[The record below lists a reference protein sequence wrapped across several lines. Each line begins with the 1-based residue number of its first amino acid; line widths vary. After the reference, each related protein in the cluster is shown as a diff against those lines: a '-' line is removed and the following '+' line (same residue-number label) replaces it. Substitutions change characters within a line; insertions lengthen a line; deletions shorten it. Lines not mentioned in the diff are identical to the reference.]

1 MKRACFLMV
10 SLLPLAACE
19 QQNEFTYRQHFVG
32 HEVELVLRVDDKSK
46 AERAAAAVMRDL
58 KLIESYSDPQSSKPL
73 ARTNVLLQSQE
84 WFSINPSVYR
94 QIRQARNFYGKSGGW
109 FNPAALGAWRK
120 LWGEYDSGAQKRV
133 PEKAEI
139 AALRDASPTMDD
151 IEVSGIRVRG
161 HNKDLQLDFDL
172 LAAGYAIDTEIEQLA
187 ELGIKSARLRIG
199 PVGRVVGIP
208 DHAISL
214 PSGTDKVPLEPG
226 EAYCLID
233 GKQPQPYRYFDPHT
247 GQALEPGADVAVI
260 HADAQ
265 TAAAACV
272 AILTGGGQGWP
283 LVTRG
288 LDLRYASWQRGDQR
302 LATPAWSSHLAPTP

>member
-1 MKRACFLMV
+1 MKRACFLIA
-10 SLLPLAACE
+10 SLLLAACE

-32 HEVELVLRVDDKSK
+32 HEVELVLHVDDKSK

-73 ARTNVLLQSQE
+73 ARTNVLLQSRE

-94 QIRQARNFYGKSGGW
+94 QIRQARNFYDKSGGW

-120 LWGEYDSGAQKRV
+120 LWGEYDRGAQKRV
-133 PEKAEI
+133 PAKARI
-139 AALRDASPTMDD
+139 AALRDANPSMDD

-172 LAAGYAIDTEIEQLA
+172 LALGYAIDTEIEQLA
-187 ELGIKSARLRIG
+187 ELDIKSALLRIG

-208 DHAISL
+208 DHAVSL
-214 PSGTDKVPLEPG
+214 PNSTDKVPLVPG
-226 EAYCLID
+226 EAYCFID
-233 GKQPQPYRYFDPHT
+233 GKRQQPYRYFDPHT
-247 GQALEPGADVAVI
+247 GQAVEPGADVAVI

-265 TAAAACV
+265 TAAATCV
-272 AILTGGGQGWP
+272 AILIGGKQGWSV
-283 LVTRG
+283 VTRG
-288 LDLRYASWQRGDQR
+288 LGLRYASWRWGDQR
-302 LATPAWSSHLAPTP
+302 LTTPAWSSHLAPTP